1 MPEFKGWDEAFYMS
15 QMSSAILDKDLML
28 QNDLLIYPNDV
39 CERIRL
45 VSVLRPDGVH
55 IQPEIRKL

>member
-1 MPEFKGWDEAFYMS
+1 MS